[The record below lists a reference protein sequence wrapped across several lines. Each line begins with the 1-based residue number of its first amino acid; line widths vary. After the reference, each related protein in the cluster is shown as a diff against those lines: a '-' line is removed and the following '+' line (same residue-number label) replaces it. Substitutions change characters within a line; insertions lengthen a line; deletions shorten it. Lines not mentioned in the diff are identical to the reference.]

1 MLCLGAGSI
10 PVGSLNPKP
19 NWYFLNYII
28 TFVLHIIHT
37 IMTGELQTPR
47 AQFSLLPSKQ
57 YIITSQS
64 SSHGMLCLGAGLI
77 PVGSMNPKPNLYFR
91 NHIITLVLDIIHT
104 IMTGELQTPRAQF
117 SLLTSKQV
125 TGL

>member
-1 MLCLGAGSI
+1 MLCLSAGSI

-19 NWYFLNYII
+19 NLYFLN
-28 TFVLHIIHT
+28 
-37 IMTGELQTPR
+37 
-47 AQFSLLPSKQ
+47 

-77 PVGSMNPKPNLYFR
+77 PVGSMNPKPNF
-91 NHIITLVLDIIHT
+91 NFVNNIVTLVLAIIHT
-104 IMTGELQTPRAQF
+104 IMTGELLTPRAQF

>member
-28 TFVLHIIHT
+28 TSQSSSHGMLCLGAGLIPVGSLNPKPNWYFLNIISPLFL

-57 YIITSQS
+57 
-64 SSHGMLCLGAGLI
+64 
-77 PVGSMNPKPNLYFR
+77 
-91 NHIITLVLDIIHT
+91 
-104 IMTGELQTPRAQF
+104 
-117 SLLTSKQV
+117 V

>member
-1 MLCLGAGSI
+1 MLCLGAGYI

-19 NWYFLNYII
+19 NRYFLN
-28 TFVLHIIHT
+28 
-37 IMTGELQTPR
+37 
-47 AQFSLLPSKQ
+47 

-77 PVGSMNPKPNLYFR
+77 PVGSLNPKPNWYFL
-91 NHIITLVLDIIHT
+91 NNIITFVLDNILT
-104 IMTGELQTPRAQF
+104 IMTGELQTPRDQF
-117 SLLTSKQV
+117 SLLSSKQV

>member
-1 MLCLGAGSI
+1 MLFLGAGSI

-19 NWYFLNYII
+19 SWYFLN
-28 TFVLHIIHT
+28 
-37 IMTGELQTPR
+37 
-47 AQFSLLPSKQ
+47 

-77 PVGSMNPKPNLYFR
+77 PVGLMNPKPNWYFL
-91 NHIITLVLDIIHT
+91 NNIITLFLHIIHT
-104 IMTGELQTPRAQF
+104 IMTGELQTPWAQF

>member
-19 NWYFLNYII
+19 SWYFLN
-28 TFVLHIIHT
+28 
-37 IMTGELQTPR
+37 
-47 AQFSLLPSKQ
+47 

-77 PVGSMNPKPNLYFR
+77 PVGLMNPKPNLYFR

>member
-1 MLCLGAGSI
+1 MKKLSKFSTCTHPDAMQVIITIIWNAVSWCRFHTCS
-10 PVGSLNPKP
+10 SLNPKP
-19 NWYFLNYII
+19 SWYFLN
-28 TFVLHIIHT
+28 
-37 IMTGELQTPR
+37 
-47 AQFSLLPSKQ
+47 

-77 PVGSMNPKPNLYFR
+77 PVGLMNPKPNLYFR
-91 NHIITLVLDIIHT
+91 THIITLVLDIIHT

>member
-28 TFVLHIIHT
+28 T
-37 IMTGELQTPR
+37 
-47 AQFSLLPSKQ
+47 
-57 YIITSQS
+57 SQS

-77 PVGSMNPKPNLYFR
+77 PVGLMNPKPNLYFR

-104 IMTGELQTPRAQF
+104 IMTGELQTPKGPVFTPNIKASHRTINKVKG
-117 SLLTSKQV
+117 LKN
-125 TGL
+125 TGF

>member
-28 TFVLHIIHT
+28 NSQSSSHGMLCLGAGLIPVGSMNPKPNWYFLNNIITLVLHIIHT

-57 YIITSQS
+57 
-64 SSHGMLCLGAGLI
+64 
-77 PVGSMNPKPNLYFR
+77 
-91 NHIITLVLDIIHT
+91 
-104 IMTGELQTPRAQF
+104 
-117 SLLTSKQV
+117 V

>member
-28 TFVLHIIHT
+28 T
-37 IMTGELQTPR
+37 
-47 AQFSLLPSKQ
+47 
-57 YIITSQS
+57 SQS

-77 PVGSMNPKPNLYFR
+77 PVGSMNPKSNWYFL
-91 NHIITLVLDIIHT
+91 NNIIPFVLNNILT

-117 SLLTSKQV
+117 SLLPSKQSISSIQS
-125 TGL
+125 